1 MLLEVMQQLVYQYN
15 EKLCWTVHHFYLSI
29 SVKYHPFPLLFI
41 RLLPS
46 ILWQHYSVRRS
57 FCRKREREN
66 LGTDHSYVGE
76 GKLISD
82 K

>member
-1 MLLEVMQQLVYQYN
+1 MLLEVMRQLVYQYN
-15 EKLCWTVHHFYLSI
+15 EKLCWTVHQCYLLI
-29 SVKYHPFPLLFI
+29 SVKYHPSPLLLPRLFPLK
-41 RLLPS
+41 
-46 ILWQHYSVRRS
+46 LWQHYSVRRS
-57 FCRKREREN
+57 FCRKRGRGN

>member
-1 MLLEVMQQLVYQYN
+1 MLLEVMRQLVYKHN
-15 EKLCWTVHHFYLSI
+15 EKLCWTVRQCYLLI
-29 SVKYHPFPLLFI
+29 SVKYYRSSLLP

-46 ILWQHYSVRRS
+46 KLWQHYSVRRS
-57 FCRKREREN
+57 FCRKRWRGN
-66 LGTDHSYVGE
+66 FGTNHSYVGE